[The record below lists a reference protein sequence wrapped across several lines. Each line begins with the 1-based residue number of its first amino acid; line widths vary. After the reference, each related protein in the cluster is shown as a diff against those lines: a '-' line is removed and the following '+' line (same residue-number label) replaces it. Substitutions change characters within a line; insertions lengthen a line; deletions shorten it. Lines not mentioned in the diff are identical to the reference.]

1 MGLWGAQGVHG
12 VHGVH
17 GVNSGAGA
25 IGLCGACARE
35 VLRVGGARCG
45 RCAREA
51 PGGAGEAPRGAGEAP
66 GGAEAG
72 VCGECR
78 RRPPLYR
85 SLHAAVRFRGVPRE
99 VVHRVKYEGRRH
111 LMPLLE
117 QWILEAAQDPRLG
130 EPPVDVW
137 VPVPLHWGRRLWRG
151 YNQAGLLAEAVA
163 RRWGGRCGAELRRV
177 RATGTQTRLERG
189 ERLVNVQGAMR
200 LSRGARERLRGR
212 EVAVVDDVLTT
223 GATVEECCRVLQQA
237 GVRGIRILALARG

>member
-1 MGLWGAQGVHG
+1 VGSRSWAGLQDLLFPGEC
-12 VHGVH
+12 
-17 GVNSGAGA
+17 AG
-25 IGLCGACARE
+25 CAT
-35 VLRVGGARCG
+35 VLRGGGLLCG
-45 RCAREA
+45 RCE
-51 PGGAGEAPRGAGEAP
+51 
-66 GGAEAG
+66 AEARHVDCARCAQCARPG
-72 VCGECR
+72 PVKAAETAVTRCGECR
-78 RRPPLYR
+78 RNRPRYRCAVAPLR
-85 SLHAAVRFRGVPRE
+85 AGGVVRE
-99 VVHRVKYEGRRH
+99 VLHQFKYERRRY
-111 LMPLLE
+111 LLPLLE
-117 QWILEAAQDPRLG
+117 GWIVEAAGDPRMRD
-130 EPPVDVW
+130 PPVEVW